1 MTPIIIHKLSIV
13 EKEASETQYWLEL
26 LKETRIGEPKEVDAL
41 LDEASQLLTI
51 FTSAGKTAK
60 REKKLRISVIPL

>member
-1 MTPIIIHKLSIV
+1 MKICGIWLNKLISNQRPSL
-13 EKEASETQYWLEL
+13 SETQYWLEL

-41 LDEASQLLTI
+41 LDEASQLLAI

-60 REKKLRISVIPL
+60 RQKK